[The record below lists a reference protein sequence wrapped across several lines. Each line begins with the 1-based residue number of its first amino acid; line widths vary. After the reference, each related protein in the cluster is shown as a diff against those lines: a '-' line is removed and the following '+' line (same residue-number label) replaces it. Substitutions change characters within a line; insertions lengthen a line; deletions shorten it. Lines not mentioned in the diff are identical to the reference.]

1 VADPQTAQTVPS
13 HSNDPTASS
22 AATQPD
28 AWDRRKWFILAAIC
42 VAQFMVVL
50 DIAVVNVALPS
61 IRSDLH
67 FTVES
72 LQWVL
77 SAYAIFFGGF
87 LLLGGRLADVLG
99 RRRVFMAGL
108 VIFAGASL
116 ACGFAWSEISLI
128 TFRCIQGLGGALLS
142 PAALSI
148 LVTTFAEGRER
159 NLALGVWG
167 GIAGSGAAAGTL
179 LGGVLTSAFGWQWI
193 FYINVPIGA
202 VLIGLSPMLL
212 PADRDSRQRRGF
224 DIPGAVTVTAG
235 LMLLV
240 YGLTR
245 ATQIGWSSA
254 GTITLL
260 AVAAVLLVGFI
271 MIELRSRH
279 ALLPLR
285 ILSLGTPRAANIVG
299 FLIGAALF
307 SQFFLLSV
315 YMQQVLGY
323 SALKTGVAYIAT
335 TFLTVVSAV
344 IAQGFVNRVGTRVVL
359 PIGLLLIMA
368 ALLFYSRLP
377 VNGTYVTDLLPGFL
391 LAGFGLGLA
400 FVPDS
405 IAALTGATAPEAGAA
420 SGLINTS
427 QQIGGAVGLAAITTI
442 ATTATTSYLRGHA
455 ALGSLAPIA
464 ALTHGFRVA
473 FLVLAGVALVAAVL
487 AAVLIEPA
495 RAVVE
500 AGVPVE
506 PAAAGR
512 APAVRRRVPSR
523 PQPVHVLGLVT
534 AGGSGAG
541 ADSYDR
547 LLFEAAREQAPAGMV
562 IDEFDVAAL
571 PAFGSG
577 GAFAGSEPAQVA
589 RLREALRRS
598 AAILVVTPQYDGG
611 SGGALENAFAWAQRT
626 DDGYRTVAGKPLAVM
641 GPSCE
646 EDDMREAQRRME
658 EILGARRG
666 GAHDSGDGAGDS
678 RGRAGANLL
687 LSCVRSAGPSG
698 GRTADGAVRDS
709 VKSLLT
715 TLSEVARP
723 SEQPA

>member
-1 VADPQTAQTVPS
+1 MADRQTYPS
-13 HSNDPTASS
+13 HSGDPTVSFAG
-22 AATQPD
+22 TQPD

-128 TFRCIQGLGGALLS
+128 AFRCIQGLGGALLS

-202 VLIGLSPMLL
+202 VLVGLSPILL

-254 GTITLL
+254 ETVTLL
-260 AVAAVLLVGFI
+260 VVAAVLLVGFVV
-271 MIELRSRH
+271 IELRARH

-344 IAQGFVNRVGTRVVL
+344 VAQGLVNRIGTRVVL
-359 PIGLLLIMA
+359 PIGMLLIMV

-377 VNGTYVTDLLPGFL
+377 VNGTYVTDLLPGFV

-455 ALGSLAPIA
+455 ALGALAPIA

-487 AAVLIEPA
+487 AAVLIGPA

-506 PAAAGR
+506 PAVAGP
-512 APAVRRRVPSR
+512 APAARRRVPSR

-534 AGGSGAG
+534 VGRSGEG
-541 ADSYDR
+541 PDSYDR
-547 LLFEAAREQAPAGMV
+547 LLFEAARDQAPAGMV
-562 IDEFDVAAL
+562 IDEFDITAL
-571 PAFGSG
+571 PAFEG
-577 GAFAGSEPAQVA
+577 GGFAGVEPAQVA
-589 RLREALRRS
+589 RLRAALRQS
-598 AAILVVTPQYDGG
+598 AAILVATPQYDSGAGG
-611 SGGALENAFAWAQRT
+611 VLRNAFAWARRT
-626 DDGYRTVAGKPLAVM
+626 DDGYRTIAGKPLAVM

-646 EDDMREAQRRME
+646 EEDMREAQQQME
-658 EILGARRG
+658 DLVGARSG
-666 GAHDSGDGAGDS
+666 GAGGEEDGGGARVGDG
-678 RGRAGANLL
+678 GANLL
-687 LSCVRSAGPSG
+687 LSCVRGAGPSG
-698 GRTADGAVRDS
+698 GRTPDGALRDS
-709 VKSLLT
+709 VRSLLT

>member
-1 VADPQTAQTVPS
+1 MGP
-13 HSNDPTASS
+13 N
-22 AATQPD
+22 AARPE
-28 AWDRRKWFILAAIC
+28 AWDRRKWYILAAIC

-77 SAYAIFFGGF
+77 SGYAIFFGGF
-87 LLLGGRLADVLG
+87 LLLGGRLSDVIG

-108 VIFAGASL
+108 VLFAGASL
-116 ACGFAWSEISLI
+116 ACGFAWSEVSLI

-193 FYINVPIGA
+193 FFINVPIGIA
-202 VLIGLSPMLL
+202 LIALSPVLL
-212 PADRDSRQRRGF
+212 PAERERRERRGF
-224 DIPGAVTVTAG
+224 DIPGAVSVTAG
-235 LMLLV
+235 LMVLV

-254 GTITLL
+254 ETVTLL
-260 AVAAVLLVGFI
+260 AVAAVLLLGFVV
-271 MIELRSRH
+271 IELRARH
-279 ALLPLR
+279 PLLPLR

-307 SQFFLLSV
+307 SQFFLLSL

-335 TFLTVVSAV
+335 TFLTVVSAIV
-344 IAQGFVNRVGTRVVL
+344 AQGLVNRIGTRVVL
-359 PIGLLLIMA
+359 PIGLLLIMV
-368 ALLFYSRLP
+368 ALLFYARLP
-377 VNGTYVTDLLPGFL
+377 VHGSYVTNLLPGFL

-405 IAALTGATAPEAGAA
+405 IAALTGARGTEAGAA

-427 QQIGGAVGLAAITTI
+427 QQIGGAVGLAAITTV
-442 ATTATTSYLRGHA
+442 ATTATTSYLRSHA
-455 ALGSLAPIA
+455 ALGALAPLA

-473 FLVLAGVALVAAVL
+473 FLVLAAVALGAAVL
-487 AAVLIEPA
+487 AAVLIGPEQ
-495 RAVVE
+495 AVVE
-500 AGVPVE
+500 AGVPAGAE
-506 PAAAGR
+506 PATGGA
-512 APAVRRRVPSR
+512 APARRRVPSR

-534 AGGSGAG
+534 AGETAG
-541 ADSYDR
+541 GGSYDR
-547 LLFEAAREQAPAGMV
+547 LLFAAAHEQLPDGMT
-562 IDEFDVAAL
+562 IDEFDIADLPVYDGDGASTGREPASVGRLRAAL
-571 PAFGSG
+571 R
-577 GAFAGSEPAQVA
+577 Q
-589 RLREALRRS
+589 S
-598 AAILVVTPQYDGG
+598 AAILVATPQYDSG
-611 SGGALENAFAWAQRT
+611 SSGPLRNAFAWAQRT
-626 DDGYRTVAGKPLAVM
+626 DDGHRPLAGMPLAVM
-641 GPSCE
+641 GPSCDE
-646 EDDMREAQRRME
+646 RDLREAQEHME
-658 EILGARRG
+658 EISG
-666 GAHDSGDGAGDS
+666 GEP
-678 RGRAGANLL
+678 NLL
-687 LSCVRSAGPSG
+687 LSCVRGAGPSG
-698 GRTADGAVRDS
+698 GRLPDGAVHDS
-709 VKSLLT
+709 VRGLLA
-715 TLSEVARP
+715 TLSEVAGAGVVAGLT
-723 SEQPA
+723 EQPA

>member
-1 VADPQTAQTVPS
+1 MADRQTYPS
-13 HSNDPTASS
+13 HSGDPTVSS
-22 AATQPD
+22 AGTQPD

-128 TFRCIQGLGGALLS
+128 AFRCIQGLGGALLS

-254 GTITLL
+254 ETVTLL
-260 AVAAVLLVGFI
+260 VVAAVLLVGFVV
-271 MIELRSRH
+271 IELRARH

-344 IAQGFVNRVGTRVVL
+344 VAQGLVNRIGTRVVL
-359 PIGLLLIMA
+359 PIGMLLIMV

-377 VNGTYVTDLLPGFL
+377 VNGTYVTDLLPGFV

-455 ALGSLAPIA
+455 ALGALAPIA

-487 AAVLIEPA
+487 AAVLIGPA

-506 PAAAGR
+506 PAVAGP
-512 APAVRRRVPSR
+512 APAARRRVPSR

-534 AGGSGAG
+534 VGRSGEG
-541 ADSYDR
+541 PDSYDR
-547 LLFEAAREQAPAGMV
+547 LLFEAARDQAPAGMV
-562 IDEFDVAAL
+562 IDEFDITAL
-571 PAFGSG
+571 PAFEG
-577 GAFAGSEPAQVA
+577 GGFAGVEPAQVA
-589 RLREALRRS
+589 RLRAALRQS
-598 AAILVVTPQYDGG
+598 AAILVATPQYDSGAGG
-611 SGGALENAFAWAQRT
+611 VLRNAFAWARRT
-626 DDGYRTVAGKPLAVM
+626 DDGYRTIAGKPLAVM

-646 EDDMREAQRRME
+646 EEDMREAQQQME
-658 EILGARRG
+658 DLVGARSG
-666 GAHDSGDGAGDS
+666 GAGGEEDGGGARVGDG
-678 RGRAGANLL
+678 GANLL
-687 LSCVRSAGPSG
+687 LSCVRGAGPSG
-698 GRTADGAVRDS
+698 GRTPDGALRDS
-709 VKSLLT
+709 VRSLLT

>member
-1 VADPQTAQTVPS
+1 MADPQTIPPQSGEPAVS
-13 HSNDPTASS
+13 PTA
-22 AATQPD
+22 ARPD
-28 AWDRRKWFILAAIC
+28 SWDRRKWYILAAIC

-61 IRSDLH
+61 IRADLH

-179 LGGVLTSAFGWQWI
+179 LGGVLTSALGWQWI

-202 VLIGLSPMLL
+202 VLIALSPVLL
-212 PADRDSRQRRGF
+212 PSDRDSRQRRGF
-224 DIPGAVTVTAG
+224 DVPGAVTVTAG
-235 LMLLV
+235 LMTLV
-240 YGLTR
+240 YALTR

-254 GTITLL
+254 ETITLL
-260 AVAAVLLVGFI
+260 VVAAVLLAGFI
-271 MIELRSRH
+271 VIELRARH

-285 ILSLGTPRAANIVG
+285 ILTLGTPRAANIVG

-344 IAQGFVNRVGTRVVL
+344 VAQGLVNRIGTRVVL
-359 PIGLLLIMA
+359 PIGMLLIMV
-368 ALLFYSRLP
+368 ALLFYARLP
-377 VNGTYVTDLLPGFL
+377 VNGHYVTNLLPGFL

-427 QQIGGAVGLAAITTI
+427 QQIGGAVGLAAVTTI
-442 ATTATTSYLRGHA
+442 ATTATTSYLHSHV
-455 ALGSLAPIA
+455 ALGALAPLA
-464 ALTHGFRVA
+464 ALTHGFRVG

-487 AAVLIEPA
+487 AAVLIGPA
-495 RAVVE
+495 EAVVE
-500 AGVPVE
+500 GAVPAAVE
-506 PAAAGR
+506 PATGAG
-512 APAVRRRVPSR
+512 APARRRLPSR

-534 AGGSGAG
+534 GGETGAGSG
-541 ADSYDR
+541 SYDR
-547 LLFEAAREQAPAGMV
+547 LLFAAAREQAPEGMT
-562 IDEFDVAAL
+562 IDEFDTAAL
-571 PAFGSG
+571 PHYDGD
-577 GAFAGSEPAQVA
+577 GAVAGYEAAAVG
-589 RLREALRRS
+589 RLRAALRQS
-598 AAILVVTPQYDGG
+598 AAILVATPQYD
-611 SGGALENAFAWAQRT
+611 SGASGALRNAFAWAQRT
-626 DDGYRTVAGKPLAVM
+626 DDGHRTLVGMPLAVM

-646 EDDMREAQRRME
+646 ERDLREAQEHME
-658 EILGARRG
+658 RI
-666 GAHDSGDGAGDS
+666 SGAGPS
-678 RGRAGANLL
+678 LL
-687 LSCVRSAGPSG
+687 LSCVRGAGPAG
-698 GRTADGAVRDS
+698 GHRPDGAVHDS
-709 VKSLLT
+709 VRGLLA
-715 TLSEVARP
+715 TLSEVAGAGDGGGAGGLAGTG
-723 SEQPA
+723 EQSV

>member
-1 VADPQTAQTVPS
+1 VADPQTFPS
-13 HSNDPTASS
+13 HAGDLAVSS
-22 AATQPD
+22 VDTQPD

-108 VIFAGASL
+108 VIFAAASL

-202 VLIGLSPMLL
+202 VLVGLSPLLL
-212 PADRDSRQRRGF
+212 PAARDNGERRGF

-254 GTITLL
+254 ETITLL
-260 AVAAVLLVGFI
+260 VVAAVLLGSFI
-271 MIELRSRH
+271 VIELRSRH

-344 IAQGFVNRVGTRVVL
+344 VAQGLVNRIGTRIVL
-359 PIGLLLIMA
+359 PIGLLLIMV
-368 ALLFYSRLP
+368 ALLFYARLP
-377 VNGTYVTDLLPGFL
+377 VNGTYVTNLLPGFL

-442 ATTATTSYLRGHA
+442 ATTATTSYLRSHA
-455 ALGSLAPIA
+455 ALGALAPIA
-464 ALTHGFRVA
+464 ALTHGFRIA

-487 AAVLIEPA
+487 AAVLIGPA

-500 AGVPVE
+500 AGVLVE
-506 PAAAGR
+506 PAVAGP
-512 APAVRRRVPSR
+512 APATRRRVPSR
-523 PQPVHVLGLVT
+523 PQPAHVLGLVT
-534 AGGSGAG
+534 AGGTGAG
-541 ADSYDR
+541 PDSYDR

-562 IDEFDVAAL
+562 IDEFDIATL
-571 PAFGSG
+571 PAFDGD
-577 GAFAGSEPAQVA
+577 GALAGVEPAQVA
-589 RLREALRRS
+589 RLRAALRQS
-598 AAILVVTPQYDGG
+598 AAILVATPQYD
-611 SGGALENAFAWAQRT
+611 SGASGVLQNAFAWARRT
-626 DDGYRTVAGKPLAVM
+626 DDGHRTFVGKPLAVM

-646 EDDMREAQRRME
+646 EHDMREAQQQME
-658 EILGARRG
+658 EILGAGSGQGG
-666 GAHDSGDGAGDS
+666 GAGVGGEDGDGQS
-678 RGRAGANLL
+678 GANLL
-687 LSCVRSAGPSG
+687 LSCVRGAGPSG
-698 GRTADGAVRDS
+698 GRTTDGAMRDS
-709 VKSLLT
+709 VRSLLT

>member
-1 VADPQTAQTVPS
+1 MADRQTFPS
-13 HSNDPTASS
+13 HSGDPTESFVG
-22 AATQPD
+22 TQPD

-108 VIFAGASL
+108 VIFAAASL
-116 ACGFAWSEISLI
+116 ACGFAWSEVSLI
-128 TFRCIQGLGGALLS
+128 VFRCIQGLGGALLS

-254 GTITLL
+254 ETVTLL
-260 AVAAVLLVGFI
+260 VVAAVLLVGFVA
-271 MIELRSRH
+271 IELRARH

-344 IAQGFVNRVGTRVVL
+344 VAQGLVNRIGTRVVL
-359 PIGLLLIMA
+359 PIGLLLIMV

-377 VNGTYVTDLLPGFL
+377 VNGTYVTDLLPGFV

-455 ALGSLAPIA
+455 VLGALAPIA

-487 AAVLIEPA
+487 AAVLIGPA

-506 PAAAGR
+506 PAVAGP
-512 APAVRRRVPSR
+512 APAARRRVSSR

-534 AGGSGAG
+534 AGSGAG
-541 ADSYDR
+541 PDSYDR

-562 IDEFDVAAL
+562 IDEFDIAAL
-571 PAFGSG
+571 PAFEGDY
-577 GAFAGSEPAQVA
+577 AFAGVEPAQVA
-589 RLREALRRS
+589 RLRVALRQS
-598 AAILVVTPQYDGG
+598 AAILVATPQYDSGAGG
-611 SGGALENAFAWAQRT
+611 VLQNAFAWVQRT
-626 DDGYRTVAGKPLAVM
+626 DDGYRTIAGKPLAVM

-646 EDDMREAQRRME
+646 DEDMREAQQQME
-658 EILGARRG
+658 ELVGTRSGGAGAAGDGGEDSDGARVG
-666 GAHDSGDGAGDS
+666 NG
-678 RGRAGANLL
+678 GANLL
-687 LSCVRSAGPSG
+687 LSCVRGAGSSG
-698 GRTADGAVRDS
+698 GRTPDGALRDS
-709 VKSLLT
+709 VRNLLT

-723 SEQPA
+723 SEQLA